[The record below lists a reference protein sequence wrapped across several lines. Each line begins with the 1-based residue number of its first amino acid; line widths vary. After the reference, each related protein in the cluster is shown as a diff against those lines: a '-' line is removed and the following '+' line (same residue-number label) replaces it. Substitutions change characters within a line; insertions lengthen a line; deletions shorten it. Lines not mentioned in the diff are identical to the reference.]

1 MAFPVVEPWSC
12 LTSLSVAPN
21 QMKMLNGWRAYLHMV
36 YVDGWLGGGGR
47 AVLHTGLEEP
57 GPLIDTTAQP
67 MPV

>member
-1 MAFPVVEPWSC
+1 
-12 LTSLSVAPN
+12 
-21 QMKMLNGWRAYLHMV
+21 MV
-36 YVDGWLGGGGR
+36 YVDGWLGGGGGR